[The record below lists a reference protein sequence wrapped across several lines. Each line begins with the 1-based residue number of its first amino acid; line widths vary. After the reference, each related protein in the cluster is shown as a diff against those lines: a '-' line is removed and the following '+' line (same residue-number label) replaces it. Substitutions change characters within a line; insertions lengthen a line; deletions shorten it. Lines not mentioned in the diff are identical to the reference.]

1 MRAQPFDDYRPLLI
15 AFNLATQRGDA
26 SQGAGTIGPRRK
38 VVEARATR
46 GKRSQHRI
54 AMRYGLVA
62 RHAQASQNVA
72 RRPHHHRLCVRTH
85 HFRLYYILLS
95 TNAARTRRTRYN
107 SARVLRLDNK
117 AIAHIFYETADLM
130 EVNGD
135 DSFRIRS
142 YRRAAEALEGHP
154 QQVSDL
160 MDEPK
165 KLLAIPGIGKGMAAN
180 IQELNREGKLTPHQ
194 ELLKKYRP
202 SMLELL
208 KIQGLGPKTI
218 AMLWSAFQV
227 SDLAGVEQLAR
238 DGKLREL
245 PRMSE
250 KTEQK
255 ILKAIEDYRR
265 ISGRFLLDEADRTAE
280 KLTEHL
286 RHIQGIDKI
295 TPAGSLR
302 RGRETV
308 GDLDVLVT
316 GPCCVDDQQRAD
328 LIEEILRFPGIVQV
342 LAKGDNKVSFKLR
355 NGLQVDVRTLSP
367 DTYGAALQYFTGSK
381 NHNVTL
387 RQRALK
393 LGFTLSEY
401 GLFRLDD
408 NQRVAGAT
416 EEEIYGKLN
425 LDCIPPEMRENCG
438 EIEAA
443 AEHKLPRLITIDDIR
458 GEVHMHTVETDGR
471 NTIAEMA
478 EAAKARGYQYI
489 AITDHSK
496 NLAFANGLDDKRAV
510 EHIAR
515 IHAANDQTE
524 GITIMAGIEV
534 DILADGALDLSDS
547 VLEQMDVVVASV
559 HSAFNQESGQM
570 TDRLL
575 QAIGNGNVS
584 ILGHPTGRL
593 LLRRDAYPFNMDAVL
608 KTALQNKVAM
618 ELNAYPDRLDLNDV
632 HLRMAREHG
641 VKVVINTDAHHTTHF
656 EKIKYGILQARR
668 AWLTPADV
676 LNTLP
681 EKEFRQAM
689 KRL

>member
-1 MRAQPFDDYRPLLI
+1 VP
-15 AFNLATQRGDA
+15 
-26 SQGAGTIGPRRK
+26 
-38 VVEARATR
+38 
-46 GKRSQHRI
+46 
-54 AMRYGLVA
+54 GLE
-62 RHAQASQNVA
+62 
-72 RRPHHHRLCVRTH
+72 
-85 HFRLYYILLS
+85 
-95 TNAARTRRTRYN
+95 
-107 SARVLRLDNK
+107 NK
-117 AIAHIFYETADLM
+117 AIAHVFYETADLM

-142 YRRAAEALEGHP
+142 YRRAAEALEAHP
-154 QQVSDL
+154 QPVAELLCD
-160 MDEPK
+160 PK
-165 KLLAIPGIGKGMAAN
+165 KLLEIPGIGKGMAAN
-180 IQELNREGKLTPHQ
+180 IQELCREGKLSQHQ
-194 ELLKKYRP
+194 ELLQKYRP

-218 AMLWSAFQV
+218 ALLWSAFQV
-227 SDLAGVEQLAR
+227 SDIAGVEKLAR
-238 DGKLREL
+238 EGKLREL

-265 ISGRFLLDEADRTAE
+265 ISGRFLLDEAYRTAE
-280 KLTEHL
+280 KFKDHL
-286 RHIQGIDKI
+286 AHIRGVEKI

-308 GDLDVLVT
+308 GDLDVLIT
-316 GPCCVDDQQRAD
+316 GPCCVDDGERGA
-328 LIEEILRFPGIVQV
+328 LIEEILRFPGILDV

-355 NGLQVDVRTLSP
+355 SGMQVDVRLLPP
-367 DTYGAALQYFTGSK
+367 DSYGAALQYFTGSK

-393 LGFTLSEY
+393 MGFTLNEY
-401 GLFRLDD
+401 GLFRLEG
-408 NQRVAGAT
+408 NERLAGAT
-416 EEEIYGKLN
+416 EDEIYGTLK

-438 EIEAA
+438 EIELA
-443 AEHKLPRLITIDDIR
+443 AEHRLPRLITLDDIR

-471 NTIAEMA
+471 CTIEEMA

-515 IHAANDQTE
+515 IRAANQQIE

-534 DILADGALDLSDS
+534 DILADGELDLSDS

-559 HSAFNQESGQM
+559 HSAFNQEPQQM
-570 TDRLL
+570 TERLL
-575 QAIGNGNVS
+575 RAVENKNVS
-584 ILGHPTGRL
+584 IIGHPTGRL
-593 LLRRDAYPFNMDAVL
+593 LLRRDAYTFDMDAVL
-608 KTALQNKVAM
+608 AAAVKNKVAM

-632 HLRMAREHG
+632 HLRMARERG
-641 VKVVINTDAHHTTHF
+641 VKVVIDTDAHHTSHF

-668 AWLTPADV
+668 AWLTPADL

-681 EKEFRQAM
+681 EADFRRAM
-689 KRL
+689 KHEWPEAVVSG